1 MKKNKSKSKNH
12 SASKKLR
19 KELESKLALAFNE
32 VVTAY
37 GKAKKTDKVIE
48 KFAKQLTK
56 KVTFAKQDDSIAP
69 FTKEDKATP
78 ATPKEK
84 TVKPVG
90 AKEVVKKA
98 KATVKA
104 ETESE

>member
-12 SASKKLR
+12 STSKKLR

-32 VVTAY
+32 LVIQY

-56 KVTFAKQDDSIAP
+56 KVTFATQDDSITP
-69 FTKEDKATP
+69 YIKEEKATP
-78 ATPKEK
+78 ASPKVK
-84 TVKPVG
+84 TAKPAV
-90 AKEVVKKA
+90 AKKSKVEIK
-98 KATVKA
+98 
-104 ETESE
+104 ETA

>member
-12 SASKKLR
+12 STSKKLR

-32 VVTAY
+32 LVIQY

-56 KVTFAKQDDSIAP
+56 KVTFATQDDSITP
-69 FTKEDKATP
+69 YIKEEQVTP
-78 ATPKEK
+78 ATPKAK
-84 TVKPVG
+84 AAKP
-90 AKEVVKKA
+90 AVVKKA
-98 KATVKA
+98 KAEVKETV
-104 ETESE
+104 

>member
-12 SASKKLR
+12 STSKKLR

-32 VVTAY
+32 LVIQY

-56 KVTFAKQDDSIAP
+56 KVTFATQDDSITP
-69 FTKEDKATP
+69 YIKEEQVTP
-78 ATPKEK
+78 ASPKAK
-84 TVKPVG
+84 TVKPAV
-90 AKEVVKKA
+90 AKKA
-98 KATVKA
+98 KAEVKETV
-104 ETESE
+104 

>member
-12 SASKKLR
+12 STSKKLR

-32 VVTAY
+32 VIVQY

-56 KVTFAKQDDSIAP
+56 KVTFVTPNDSIAP
-69 FTKEDKATP
+69 FTKEDQTTP
-78 ATPKEK
+78 AAPKTK
-84 TVKPVG
+84 TVKPVA
-90 AKEVVKKA
+90 AKKAVKKEPI
-98 KATVKA
+98 A
-104 ETESE
+104 E

>member
-12 SASKKLR
+12 STSKKLR

-32 VVTAY
+32 LVIQY

-56 KVTFAKQDDSIAP
+56 KVTFHTQDDSITP
-69 FTKEDKATP
+69 YIKEEESVTVATEQTLDKN
-78 ATPKEK
+78 TPKKKVK
-84 TVKPVG
+84 TDTNKT
-90 AKEVVKKA
+90 A
-98 KATVKA
+98 
-104 ETESE
+104 